1 MQAWF
6 IWWILAAVLVGI
18 ELTTGTFYLLVY
30 GLAAAVAGVA
40 AWLGASLVVQLLVAA
55 LIAAGGT
62 YALRRWKGS
71 NRDHPDSSMQG
82 MDIGKKVIVEF
93 WSEGRGQVQYRGAVW
108 EAEAESARVDST
120 QPLIIRA
127 VKGNTLIVGN

>member
-1 MQAWF
+1 MQAWV
-6 IWWILAAVLVGI
+6 IWWIAAAVLVGI

-30 GLAAAVAGVA
+30 AVAAAVAGIA
-40 AWLGASLVVQLLVAA
+40 AWLNASLAVQLLIAA

-62 YALRRWKGS
+62 YALRRWKAS
-71 NRDHPDSSMQG
+71 NSAHPDASVQG
-82 MDIGKKVIVEF
+82 MDIGKSVLVES
-93 WSEGRGQVQYRGAVW
+93 WSDGRGQVQYRGAVW

-120 QPLIIRA
+120 QPLKIRA

>member
-6 IWWILAAVLVGI
+6 LWWITAAVLVGI

-30 GLAAAVAGVA
+30 GVAAAVAGMA

-55 LIAAGGT
+55 LIAIGGT
-62 YALRRWKGS
+62 YALRRWRRS
-71 NRDHPDSSMQG
+71 NSHPNSDMQG
-82 MDIGKKVIVEF
+82 MDIGQIVKVES

-108 EAEAESARVDST
+108 DAEAESAQVDVT
-120 QPLIIRA
+120 RPLLIRA
-127 VKGNTLIVGN
+127 VKGSTLILGN

>member
-6 IWWILAAVLVGI
+6 LWWIIAAVLVGV

-30 GLAAAVAGVA
+30 GLAAAVAGLA

-62 YALRRWKGS
+62 YALRRWR
-71 NRDHPDSSMQG
+71 RDHNTNDDSGLQG
-82 MDIGKKVIVEF
+82 MDIGQSVKLET
-93 WSEGRGQVQYRGAVW
+93 WHEGRGQVKYRGAIW
-108 EAEAESARVDST
+108 EAEAESAQVDVTRS
-120 QPLIIRA
+120 LYIRA
-127 VKGNTLIVGN
+127 IKGSTLILGN

>member
-1 MQAWF
+1 MQPWF
-6 IWWILAAVLVGI
+6 IWWIVAAVLVGI

-30 GLAAAVAGVA
+30 GVAAAIAGMA
-40 AWLGASLVVQLLVAA
+40 AWLGASLAIQLLVAA

-71 NRDHPDSSMQG
+71 NSDHPDASRQG
-82 MDIGKKVIVEF
+82 MDIGKVVNVES
-93 WSEGRGQVQYRGAVW
+93 WSDGRGQVQYRGAVW

-120 QPLIIRA
+120 QPLKIRA
-127 VKGNTLIVGN
+127 VRGNTLIVGN

>member
-1 MQAWF
+1 MQPWF
-6 IWWILAAVLVGI
+6 IWWIVAAVLVGI

-30 GLAAAVAGVA
+30 GVAAAIAGMA
-40 AWLGASLVVQLLVAA
+40 AWLGASLAIQLLVAA

-71 NRDHPDSSMQG
+71 NSDHPDASRQG
-82 MDIGKKVIVEF
+82 MDIGKVVIVES
-93 WSEGRGQVQYRGAVW
+93 WSDGRGQVQYRGAVW

-120 QPLIIRA
+120 QPLKIRA
-127 VKGNTLIVGN
+127 VRGNTLIVGN

>member
-1 MQAWF
+1 MHPWF
-6 IWWILAAVLVGI
+6 IWWILAAALVGI
-18 ELTTGTFYLLVY
+18 ELMTGTFYLLVY

-71 NRDHPDSSMQG
+71 NSDHPDSSMQG
-82 MDIGKKVIVEF
+82 MDIGKYVVVES
-93 WSEGRGQVQYRGAVW
+93 WSDGRGRVQYRGAVW

-120 QPLIIRA
+120 QALKIRA

>member
-1 MQAWF
+1 MHSWV
-6 IWWILAAVLVGI
+6 IWWIVAAVLVGI

-30 GLAAAVAGVA
+30 GVAAAVAGIA
-40 AWLGASLVVQLLVAA
+40 AWLGASLAVQLLVAA

-71 NRDHPDSSMQG
+71 NRDDPDAAMQN
-82 MDIGKKVIVEF
+82 MDIGKQVIVES
-93 WSEGRGQVQYRGAVW
+93 WSDGRGQVRYRGAVW

-120 QPLIIRA
+120 QALKICA

>member
-1 MQAWF
+1 MHPWS
-6 IWWILAAVLVGI
+6 IWWVAAAVLVGI

-30 GLAAAVAGVA
+30 GVAAAVAGIA

-71 NRDHPDSSMQG
+71 NRDDPDASMLG
-82 MDIGKKVIVEF
+82 MDIGKQVIVES
-93 WSEGRGQVQYRGAVW
+93 WSDGRGQVHYRGAVW
-108 EAEAESARVDST
+108 EAEAESSRVDST
-120 QPLIIRA
+120 QALKIRA